1 MEKPNVR
8 GPSPS
13 RKAQIALG
21 PRLNRKT
28 KRPPLLPAFAEAP
41 YFVFISGR
49 MKKTPILGEL
59 KLGSMQRHLIK
70 LPGAALGNDEPRP
83 VISVA
88 GAKPGP
94 VLFVNAGV
102 HGGEYP
108 AVEAVIRLGKALDP
122 KKISGTVI
130 LMPVLN
136 LPAFRARTPFVCP
149 IDNVNPNRV
158 FPGNPAGSY
167 SEQMTHALI
176 NEFVVHADA
185 YIDLHGGDIPEA
197 LVPFVICRSEDGLT
211 DSKAR
216 DVAARSK
223 QMALAFGLPY
233 VLTVSKPVQAAK
245 GLSSYAAVAEKGI
258 PAILAEAGG
267 VGQMQEDAVE
277 LLVNGVMRVM
287 QQLGMLARPKSQIPN
302 SKSQRKKTGRS
313 AVATA
318 KGSAT
323 DTAAP
328 TLLTKFEWLYTKH
341 AGMWYPEVAPGDAVK
356 EGEHIGAVA
365 DLFGDTVE
373 EIISPVNGVVLFLTI
388 NPSVLENGLL
398 MGIGAE

>member
-1 MEKPNVR
+1 M
-8 GPSPS
+8 
-13 RKAQIALG
+13 L
-21 PRLNRKT
+21 
-28 KRPPLLPAFAEAP
+28 
-41 YFVFISGR
+41 
-49 MKKTPILGEL
+49 PILGEL
-59 KLGSMQRHLIK
+59 TPGTAQRHLIK
-70 LPGAALGNDEPRP
+70 LPGAALAKDEPRT

-136 LPAFRARTPFVCP
+136 LPAFRTRTPFVCP

-158 FPGNPAGSY
+158 FPGDPAGSY

-176 NEFVVHADA
+176 NEFVGHADA

-197 LVPFVICRSEDGLT
+197 LVPFVICRSEAGLAN
-211 DSKAR
+211 SKAH

-223 QMALAFGLPY
+223 EMALAFGLRY
-233 VLTVSKPVQAAK
+233 MLTVSKPVQPSK
-245 GLSSYAAVAEKGI
+245 GQSSYAAAAEKGI

-267 VGQMQEDAVE
+267 VGQMQEEAVE
-277 LLVNGVMRVM
+277 LLVNGVLNVMRH
-287 QQLGMLARPKSQIPN
+287 LGMVEEAHPHLDPLPN
-302 SKSQRKKTGRS
+302 KGEEAS
-313 AVATA
+313 AKV
-318 KGSAT
+318 
-323 DTAAP
+323 
-328 TLLTKFEWLYTKH
+328 LTKFEWLYTKH

-356 EGEHIGAVA
+356 EGEQIGTVG
-365 DLFGDTVE
+365 DLFGDTLEQIV
-373 EIISPVNGVVLFLTI
+373 SPVDGVVLFLTV

-398 MGIGAE
+398 MGIGVE